1 MSNTYF
7 KFKQFTVHHDRCAMK
22 VGTDGVLLGATAYGG
37 KCILDIGTGTGL
49 VALMMAQRFP
59 LARVTAIDID
69 NMAVEQA
76 RENIAASP
84 FHDRIDIINGDISD
98 YKKECEFDCI
108 VCNPPFFEDS
118 LRCPDAGRATARH
131 TETLPF
137 HVLIDSIANLLS
149 EDGVAT
155 IIIPTDS
162 MTRIESECA
171 YANLFIK
178 RKMFIRTVERKMP
191 KRVLISFGKH
201 SSETEVCTQCL
212 MEHGERSAWYV
223 DVCKDFYL

>member
-1 MSNTYF
+1 
-7 KFKQFTVHHDRCAMK
+7 MK

-37 KCILDIGTGTGL
+37 KRILDIGTGTGL

-59 LARVTAIDID
+59 QANVTAIDID
-69 NMAVEQA
+69 NMAVLQA
-76 RENIAASP
+76 KENVEASP
-84 FHDRIDIINGDISD
+84 FHDRINIVNDDISD
-98 YKKECEFDCI
+98 YKNECEFDSI

-118 LRCPDAGRATARH
+118 LHCPDEQRTTARH
-131 TETLPF
+131 TRTLPF
-137 HVLIDSIANLLS
+137 HVLIDRIAHLLS

-162 MTRIESECA
+162 MARIESECA
-171 YANLFIK
+171 YANLFIR

-191 KRVLISFGKH
+191 KRVIVSFGKH
-201 SSETEVCTQCL
+201 RTETDVCTQCL
-212 MEHGERSAWYV
+212 MEHGERSAWYM